1 MKEDTKKCIRYLIIG
16 ALWIA
21 VIASIVFILSMVG
34 G

>member
-21 VIASIVFILSMVG
+21 VSASIAFIISIVG
-34 G
+34 